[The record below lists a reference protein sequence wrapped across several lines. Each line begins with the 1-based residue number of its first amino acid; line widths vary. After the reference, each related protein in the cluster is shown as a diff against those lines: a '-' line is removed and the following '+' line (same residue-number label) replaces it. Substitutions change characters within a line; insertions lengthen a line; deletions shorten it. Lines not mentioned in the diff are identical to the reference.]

1 MRCHT
6 CRAPANV
13 EIRRSRTAYCARC
26 YPDWFR
32 GQVQDRIAHERMFRR
47 DDRLLVAVS
56 GGKDSLAL
64 WHALTRLGYQADG
77 MYIRLGIADYS
88 RRSQAKSEAF
98 AAAHGLTLHQVDLE
112 DAQGFTVPDL
122 VEARSGKPCAACG
135 TVKRYHFNK
144 LAADLG
150 YDVVATG
157 HNLDDEAATLFGNVM
172 HWNVDYLGR
181 QGPVL
186 ESTHPKLV
194 RKVKPL
200 YRLSERETAAYAIV
214 ERIDYI
220 LEECPMARG
229 AKSLAYKDMLNSLE
243 EQQPGAKY
251 GFLVGFLKEGRAAV
265 RTGGFDQ
272 ATGLRPCATCGQP
285 TPGERC
291 AYCRMAD
298 RGRKKAAAKAE
309 KYGTAPASP

>member
-1 MRCHT
+1 MRCIR
-6 CRAPANV
+6 CQAPANV
-13 EIRRSRTAYCARC
+13 EVRRYRSAFCAGC
-26 YPDWFR
+26 YPGWFR
-32 GQVQDRIAHERMFRR
+32 NQVERAITQDRMFTRE
-47 DDRLLVAVS
+47 DRPLVAIS

-77 MYIRLGIADYS
+77 MYIRLGIGDYS

-98 AAAHGLTLHQVDLE
+98 AARHGLKLHQVDL
-112 DAQGFTVPDL
+112 DADEGFTVPHLRD
-122 VEARSGKPCAACG
+122 ARGGKPCAACG

-144 LAADLG
+144 VAADLG

-157 HNLDDEAATLFGNVM
+157 HNLDDEAATLFGNVV
-172 HWNVDYLGR
+172 HWQVDYLGR

-186 ESTHPKLV
+186 ESTHPNLV

-200 YRLSERETAAYAIV
+200 YRLSERESAAYSVI

-229 AKSLAYKDMLNSLE
+229 AKSLEYKDMLNRLE
-243 EQQPGAKY
+243 ESQPGAKY
-251 GFLVGFLKEGRAAV
+251 QFLMGFLRNREALRGVGEGLALRECV
-265 RTGGFDQ
+265 R
-272 ATGLRPCATCGQP
+272 CGQP
-285 TPGERC
+285 TTAELC

-298 RGRKKAAAKAE
+298 RGRRKRDAVVGA
-309 KYGTAPASP
+309 GRASPTEGGP

>member
-1 MRCHT
+1 VRCHT
-6 CRAPANV
+6 CRGPANV

-32 GQVQDRIAHERMFRR
+32 HQVQDRIDHERMFLR
-47 DDRLLVAVS
+47 DQRLLVAVS

-64 WHALTRLGYQADG
+64 WHVLVRQGYQADG
-77 MYIRLGIADYS
+77 MYIRLGIGDYS
-88 RRSQAKSEAF
+88 RRSQEKTEAF
-98 AAAHGLTLHQVDLE
+98 AAKHGLTLHQVDLKE
-112 DAQGFTVPDL
+112 DHGFGVPDL
-122 VEARSGKPCAACG
+122 LDVRSGKPCAACG

-144 LAADLG
+144 IAADLG

-157 HNLDDEAATLFGNVM
+157 HNLDDEAATLLGNVV
-172 HWNVDYLGR
+172 HWNTDYLGR

-200 YRLSERETAAYAIV
+200 YRLGERETAAYSII

-220 LEECPMARG
+220 LEECPMAKG
-229 AKSLAYKDMLNSLE
+229 AKSLAYKDMLNALE
-243 EQQPGAKY
+243 EDQPGAKY
-251 GFLVGFLKEGRAAV
+251 QFLVGFLKQGRKALPA
-265 RTGGFDQ
+265 GGFDQ
-272 ATGLRPCATCGQP
+272 ASDLHECTRCGQP
-285 TPGERC
+285 TTGGLC

-298 RGRKKAAAKAE
+298 RGRAKATRKAA
-309 KYGTAPASP
+309 KYT